1 MKITMNM
8 TDCRWD
14 EERFLDGQ
22 DAADYLR
29 KMELDGL
36 ELMHCQGG
44 DPSFFPREII
54 CGMHLRNWN
63 DWVDLWQE
71 NWEPLREEYGS
82 LKQAEKVYGRLDRN
96 SIIRPLERQLSM
108 AASLGGSYGV
118 FHVCDVKTT
127 ELYSYQFLHT
137 DEQVVDAAAELIN
150 TLLDGKDYP
159 FEFLMENLWW
169 PGLTMTRP
177 EITER
182 LLAQIHFPRKGI
194 MLDTGHLMHTNL
206 NLTSQEEAA
215 MYLTRQ
221 IKKHGALSSYIRG
234 IHLNQSITGAYVR
247 ELLKNRERMPGE
259 YEKRQEDCYLHVF
272 QIDAHL
278 PFTGAGV
285 REVVE
290 TLQPEYLTFEFI
302 TSSREEQEEKLRLQ
316 WKALGGRAAWFD
328 KKEGI

>member
-108 AASLGGSYGV
+108 AASLGVSYVV

-182 LLAQIHFPRKGI
+182 LLAQIHFPR
-194 MLDTGHLMHTNL
+194 
-206 NLTSQEEAA
+206 
-215 MYLTRQ
+215 
-221 IKKHGALSSYIRG
+221 
-234 IHLNQSITGAYVR
+234 R
-247 ELLKNRERMPGE
+247 ELCWI
-259 YEKRQEDCYLHVF
+259 Q
-272 QIDAHL
+272 
-278 PFTGAGV
+278 
-285 REVVE
+285 
-290 TLQPEYLTFEFI
+290 
-302 TSSREEQEEKLRLQ
+302 
-316 WKALGGRAAWFD
+316 
-328 KKEGI
+328 GI